1 MGIFRRDPEDFTVL
15 SLEREVVLA
24 VNLVSENTG

>member
-1 MGIFRRDPEDFTVL
+1 MGIFRRDPEDITVL